1 MSMIPE
7 ELRTAT
13 TSRAHGEI
21 ASEYVSGLIAAK
33 CGQLPSMKSP
43 RLATIQTHPLRL
55 DNQHN
60 CWAVGLTKSL
70 TGDTLTGGQQDL
82 STGGSS
88 RQPGTSIDLSQLA
101 PKHDTIVLL

>member
-60 CWAVGLTKSL
+60 CWTVNY
-70 TGDTLTGGQQDL
+70 
-82 STGGSS
+82 
-88 RQPGTSIDLSQLA
+88 
-101 PKHDTIVLL
+101 